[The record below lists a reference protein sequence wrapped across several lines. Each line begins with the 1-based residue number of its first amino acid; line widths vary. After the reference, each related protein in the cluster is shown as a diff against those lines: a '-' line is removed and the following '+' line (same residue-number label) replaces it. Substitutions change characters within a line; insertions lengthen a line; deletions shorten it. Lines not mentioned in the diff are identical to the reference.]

1 MMKYAE
7 MLMATSWEGRL
18 QAFLSHMPPF
28 VHLSHSLGCSG
39 DNFIRRKRNLSGRAE
54 AGVVITPRLRNDSSH
69 PPSFFFFFFF
79 ISHGQFNSL
88 IPEQNLI

>member
-1 MMKYAE
+1 MSYTGFKWEKKSIVCSHVKHTENFMMKYAE

-54 AGVVITPRLRNDSSH
+54 AGVVIDQADSY
-69 PPSFFFFFFF
+69 
-79 ISHGQFNSL
+79 
-88 IPEQNLI
+88 